1 MIKKLKLDHKNICNA
16 CNFISIASAKDFHRI
31 KVFPSP
37 TKKSRPKSGNEAS
50 SNTLFRQFYKMS
62 VLSIR
67 ALLFSSHLVESVSSI
82 PIQLW
87 IVQYEPM
94 TEIRSESTDSDTSL
108 FLKKTLLNL
117 VQVAMQAGYKDSKFK
132 QTSFC

>member
-1 MIKKLKLDHKNICNA
+1 
-16 CNFISIASAKDFHRI
+16 
-31 KVFPSP
+31 
-37 TKKSRPKSGNEAS
+37 
-50 SNTLFRQFYKMS
+50 MS

-67 ALLFSSHLVESVSSI
+67 ALLFSSHLVESVSSV

-94 TEIRSESTDSDTSL
+94 TEIRSESADPDTSL
-108 FLKKTLLNL
+108 FLKTLLNL

>member
-1 MIKKLKLDHKNICNA
+1 
-16 CNFISIASAKDFHRI
+16 
-31 KVFPSP
+31 
-37 TKKSRPKSGNEAS
+37 
-50 SNTLFRQFYKMS
+50 MS